1 VFVPETDSTRH
12 HAQRALVEVCS
23 LQGEAIWREG
33 SDTMMGADLTYL
45 GIVGALTFSAS
56 WDRVQPVFHLPGGL
70 GFLAGY
76 AASRSREAGLAYLRA
91 GSRGWPVILRHCSV
105 VLTVGRLVKALALP
119 GLPLVGT
126 TPDPA
131 RINAHRH

>member
-1 VFVPETDSTRH
+1 MIH
-12 HAQRALVEVCS
+12 
-23 LQGEAIWREG
+23 
-33 SDTMMGADLTYL
+33 L

-70 GFLAGY
+70 GFLVRC
-76 AASRSREAGLAYLRA
+76 AASWSREAGLAYLCA
-91 GSRGWPVILRHCSV
+91 GSRSWPVMLRHRA
-105 VLTVGRLVKALALP
+105 VLLAMGRLVEALALP
-119 GLPLVGT
+119 GLPLVGI